1 MYAVEISYYH
11 KCHYL
16 LSVQQAE
23 SDYFCGVFSIE
34 FIYGLP
40 SFLVMLFDSDVVW

>member
-23 SDYFCGVFSIE
+23 SDYFCGVFSIGVY
-34 FIYGLP
+34 IWT
-40 SFLVMLFDSDVVW
+40 SLVFSNVI